1 MDAGELEKFK
11 VRKPVAD
18 LVRSRPDFAKIRPA
32 NYLRASPKL
41 NILAVVRKH
50 CASHE
55 HR

>member
-32 NYLRASPKL
+32 NYLRASP
-41 NILAVVRKH
+41 ILSYPGRGSKTL
-50 CASHE
+50 
-55 HR
+55 RQP